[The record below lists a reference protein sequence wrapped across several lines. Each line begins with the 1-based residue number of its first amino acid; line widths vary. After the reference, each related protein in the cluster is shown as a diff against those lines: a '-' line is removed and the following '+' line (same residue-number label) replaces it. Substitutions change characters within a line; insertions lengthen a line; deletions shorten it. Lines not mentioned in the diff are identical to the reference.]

1 MNPHLRPSLG
11 FGAMLAS
18 FSRNR
23 ELISQ
28 LTRREVVS
36 RYRGSWAGLAW
47 SFFNPLIMLVIYTFV
62 FTTIFKARWGA
73 GGDASQ
79 ADFALILFVGIIV
92 HGVLA
97 ECILKAPGLVTSNA
111 SYVKKVMFPL
121 EILPW
126 PIAGSAMFHAMV
138 SFAVLLLAQ
147 AVFGQGVFWTAS
159 LFPIVVAPLLVVG
172 MGVMWLIASTAV
184 YVRDLAMI
192 TGLLVTALMFLAPVF
207 YPASA
212 LPETYRWIIL
222 WNPLTFIIEQGRQV
236 LIVGRTPDWTGL
248 GIYLC
253 VAVVFAWLGY
263 MWFQRT
269 RRGFADVL

>member
-1 MNPHLRPSLG
+1 
-11 FGAMLAS
+11 MLAS
-18 FSRNR
+18 FARNR

-28 LTRREVVS
+28 LTWREVVS

-92 HGVLA
+92 HGMLA

-172 MGVMWLIASTAV
+172 MGVMWMIASTAV

-236 LIVGRTPDWTGL
+236 LIVGRTPDWIGL

-253 VAVVFAWLGY
+253 VAVFFAWLGY

>member
-1 MNPHLRPSLG
+1 
-11 FGAMLAS
+11 MLAS
-18 FSRNR
+18 FMRNR
-23 ELISQ
+23 HLIAQ

-73 GGDASQ
+73 GSERSH
-79 ADFALILFVGIIV
+79 ADFALILFVGIII

-97 ECILKAPGLVTSNA
+97 ECILKAPALVTNNV
-111 SYVKKVMFPL
+111 SYVKKFMFPL

-138 SFAVLLLAQ
+138 SFLVLLLAQ
-147 AVFGQGVFWTAS
+147 VVVGQGVPWTAG
-159 LFPIVVAPLLVVG
+159 LFPVVVAPLLVVG

-184 YVRDLAMI
+184 YVRDIAMV
-192 TGLLVTALMFLAPVF
+192 TGLVVTALMFLAPVF

-212 LPETYRWIIL
+212 LPDAYRWIIL

-236 LIVGRTPDWTGL
+236 LIAGNAPDWVGL
-248 GIYLC
+248 TIYLC
-253 VAVVFAWLGY
+253 FALPFAWFGY
-263 MWFQRT
+263 AWFQRT
-269 RRGFADVL
+269 RKGFADVL